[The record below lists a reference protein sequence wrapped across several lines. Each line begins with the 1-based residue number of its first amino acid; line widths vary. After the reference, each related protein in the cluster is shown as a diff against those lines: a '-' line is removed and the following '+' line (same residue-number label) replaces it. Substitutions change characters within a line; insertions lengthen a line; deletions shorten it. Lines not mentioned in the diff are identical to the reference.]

1 MDNGV
6 QKTRFLKSLV
16 RTVVVFIVVG
26 AVPAVV
32 VVAINFTFLEIPKRY
47 FHSEAFS

>member
-16 RTVVVFIVVG
+16 RTVVVFIAVV
-26 AVPAVV
+26 AAPAVV
-32 VVAINFTFLEIPKRY
+32 VVAINFTFFGNP
-47 FHSEAFS
+47 